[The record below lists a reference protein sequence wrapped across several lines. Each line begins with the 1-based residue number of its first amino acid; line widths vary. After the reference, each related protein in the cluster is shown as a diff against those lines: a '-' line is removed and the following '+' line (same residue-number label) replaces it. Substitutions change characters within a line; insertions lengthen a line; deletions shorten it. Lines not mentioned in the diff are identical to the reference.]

1 MQNLFGSVAV
11 FLIGSI
17 CYAATATEDAS
28 RPMQALNTGPSSIV
42 DPAVSIDPKATPA
55 SFMRDSF
62 VLPKGVSKDAGERY
76 ISSLG
81 VEAIIEQFAPGIQMK
96 DAESIRLVARHIGSI
111 ELSGMEALDKL
122 RIEKGV
128 RHIML
133 DSAFIAR
140 NAKPTDEMRKKI
152 LLQVDQVFDAT
163 ENAIRT
169 HLKDKIKDEDM
180 NALRKFHVEILTSGI
195 DNLSRY
201 SLKTAAAPEVVDEVV
216 KFIDSRVIS
225 EVPSI
230 TELLN
235 RGEKDRVQTWME
247 NVFRRVAKSVMDF
260 TSNPELKKM
269 KADEISPGYSEMLKK
284 LGAAEKENAELERMN
299 VQFERNQQAWFN
311 RMNGPKM
318 LEEQREHLQQ
328 TVQQLDL
335 SPAKSSHLS
344 NGEAKTAGGNVDSA
358 IPNAYK
364 PVLVEAE
371 SGRSL
376 WMMIAIGSLLLIA
389 VFYYRFWKQQAAV
402 H

>member
-1 MQNLFGSVAV
+1 
-11 FLIGSI
+11 
-17 CYAATATEDAS
+17 
-28 RPMQALNTGPSSIV
+28 
-42 DPAVSIDPKATPA
+42 
-55 SFMRDSF
+55 
-62 VLPKGVSKDAGERY
+62 
-76 ISSLG
+76 
-81 VEAIIEQFAPGIQMK
+81 
-96 DAESIRLVARHIGSI
+96 
-111 ELSGMEALDKL
+111 
-122 RIEKGV
+122 
-128 RHIML
+128 
-133 DSAFIAR
+133 
-140 NAKPTDEMRKKI
+140 
-152 LLQVDQVFDAT
+152 
-163 ENAIRT
+163 
-169 HLKDKIKDEDM
+169 
-180 NALRKFHVEILTSGI
+180 
-195 DNLSRY
+195 
-201 SLKTAAAPEVVDEVV
+201 
-216 KFIDSRVIS
+216 
-225 EVPSI
+225 
-230 TELLN
+230 LLN